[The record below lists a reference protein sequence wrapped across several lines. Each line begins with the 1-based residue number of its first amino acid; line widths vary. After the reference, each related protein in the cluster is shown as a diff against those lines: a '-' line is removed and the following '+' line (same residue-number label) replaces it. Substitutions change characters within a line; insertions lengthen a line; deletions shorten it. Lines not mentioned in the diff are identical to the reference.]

1 VLQEPVEIDVL
12 HPDDILPSPPPPTD
26 VKPEIGFFFDPS
38 IGVPI
43 GDRKAVKRA
52 VLEKFEEIDT
62 GHVARDRWKNDLQRE
77 DIDSDG
83 HIEESVI
90 KDTLTTEVAQLDGSF
105 TVGAQVQWCY
115 AVRGS
120 TIICFHCYVLINNG
134 QAVTV
139 TKRSNTVT
147 LEIYYAW
154 ELPEEEQ

>member
-1 VLQEPVEIDVL
+1 MPGRQSNVLQEPVEIDVL
-12 HPDDILPSPPPPTD
+12 HPDDILPPPPPPTD

-52 VLEKFEEIDT
+52 VLEKFQEIDT

-90 KDTLTTEVAQLDGSF
+90 KDTLTTEWRSSTGVSPSVRKSNGATPSAAARSF
-105 TVGAQVQWCY
+105 AFTATC
-115 AVRGS
+115 
-120 TIICFHCYVLINNG
+120 
-134 QAVTV
+134 
-139 TKRSNTVT
+139 
-147 LEIYYAW
+147 
-154 ELPEEEQ
+154 